1 MDVQLLNY
9 LNQIVSLVG
18 PGKEVH
24 VFSAYRSPTYN
35 DLLVRTGKGAAPN
48 SFHTTGQALDISI
61 PGVRLTQVWR
71 AATKLQLG
79 GVGNYR
85 RRGFIHIDSG
95 PVRIW

>member
-1 MDVQLLNY
+1 MDVQLLDY